1 MTDPDQKAF
10 LEKFSAFLLAHQRVV
25 ADFTRSLGTAKTFLN
40 LAPVSMEKEPDETV
54 IMLEQILEIDLL
66 GHLGRQFEEFHQ
78 VAGLLLTPQADLE
91 NPGLMEQLRKTRAEY
106 EELMAEAEQQMAT
119 IETLLTTLNTPN

>member
-1 MTDPDQKAF
+1 
-10 LEKFSAFLLAHQRVV
+10 
-25 ADFTRSLGTAKTFLN
+25 
-40 LAPVSMEKEPDETV
+40 
-54 IMLEQILEIDLL
+54 
-66 GHLGRQFEEFHQ
+66 
-78 VAGLLLTPQADLE
+78 LLTPQADLE